1 MKQIQLVIIIL
12 AAIIISAFPVKAESE
27 FDGLSFDK
35 IAQILDS
42 RREEAKMGGPSYKI
56 SAFVIYDTQS
66 LYISQHD
73 WDQLPNGF
81 KERCKVVGIA
91 LGYEKYRTLVM
102 ICDTREYTFQ
112 EAKEKFGYKLPSL
125 RMLEE
130 VKNSMFYLKLWEQ
143 RDGDR
148 VYYTDSGYGFKGEL
162 FEISKAVMEPFL
174 LDMYCW
180 TSESVADDPNEAFA
194 FNTHF
199 RRENKVAFQK
209 RPIYDRLRV
218 IPMISLW
225 E

>member
-1 MKQIQLVIIIL
+1 
-12 AAIIISAFPVKAESE
+12 
-27 FDGLSFDK
+27 
-35 IAQILDS
+35 
-42 RREEAKMGGPSYKI
+42 
-56 SAFVIYDTQS
+56 
-66 LYISQHD
+66 
-73 WDQLPNGF
+73 
-81 KERCKVVGIA
+81 
-91 LGYEKYRTLVM
+91 
-102 ICDTREYTFQ
+102 
-112 EAKEKFGYKLPSL
+112 
-125 RMLEE
+125 MLEE